1 MSITIETEAECLARL
16 TKLATALLVGRRI
29 TGVRYESAK
38 EAGGEDCNRAL
49 LIQLDSGTVLTPM
62 CNELGDD
69 AAAIIYTIPAK
80 PSNVRGVLSRFIPTA
95 TEEDKSEEV

>member
-1 MSITIETEAECLARL
+1 MTDNTIETEAECLARL
-16 TKLATALLVGRRI
+16 TKLATALLVGKRI
-29 TGVRYESAK
+29 TGVRYETAK

-49 LIQLDSGTVLTPM
+49 IIQLDNGTVLTPM

-80 PSNVRGVLSRFIPTA
+80 PTNVRGVLPRFIPA
-95 TEEDKSEEV
+95 EEAESEEV